1 TAVMTIT
8 AIAALIPAA
17 SAAEPRA
24 RRAGRSAATDLDAAA
39 PYARATA
46 DHTGSSAT
54 AHAGTAADTH
64 LRGTAATDMHIW
76 GTAATD
82 MRSTTATATRAHTA
96 GCRRVPP
103 AMLLGEACG
112 RRNHWQNQRHGSGGT
127 QNFKADH
134 YRLHLR
140 DTA

>member
-1 TAVMTIT
+1 MTIT

-24 RRAGRSAATDLDAAA
+24 RRSAATDLDAAA

-82 MRSTTATATRAHTA
+82 MRSTTATRAHTA

-103 AMLLGEACG
+103 AMLLGE
-112 RRNHWQNQRHGSGGT
+112 
-127 QNFKADH
+127 
-134 YRLHLR
+134 
-140 DTA
+140 